1 LYFGDRVTVLNDF
14 IYQTGGNMCHIG
26 GLLLEK
32 KIFETYKTQENAC
45 TRSNVGP
52 VWGLEPPAPR
62 EQPHKPSLNVLSRA
76 M

>member
-1 LYFGDRVTVLNDF
+1 
-14 IYQTGGNMCHIG
+14 MCHIG